1 MVQDD
6 TRIDVTHVHEDIHT
20 ALVEPGNID
29 SYNVINITY
38 GALEAETE
46 A

>member
-6 TRIDVTHVHEDIHT
+6 TRIDVTHEDIHT

-29 SYNVINITY
+29 SYNVFNMTY
-38 GALEAETE
+38 GALEAET
-46 A
+46 AA